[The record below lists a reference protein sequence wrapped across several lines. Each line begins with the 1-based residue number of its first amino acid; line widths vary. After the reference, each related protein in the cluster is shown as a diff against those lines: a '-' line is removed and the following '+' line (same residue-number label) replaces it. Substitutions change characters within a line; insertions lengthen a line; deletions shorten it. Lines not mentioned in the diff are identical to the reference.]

1 MKTLKIDEKKC
12 TACGTCLAFAAYIT
26 EGENGKAKVI
36 PGKKLRA
43 EDVKNAQE
51 MAELCPEQAIQ
62 LQDVNLKRLTAAEK
76 EKLVEG
82 LKKKLSA
89 IEIPMPKESDFTFD
103 EKKYKFTS
111 NICADFIG
119 DLEYRYKSVSA
130 AIDAGWREFKN
141 KYYSQIE
148 QFAMEI
154 LSQYGID
161 KVAKYYDLSE
171 NGIYAKWNRGFENVL
186 NKVADQLKN
195 YQEEIS
201 LPADFCTFAVFP
213 SLGSGYDV
221 MNPIRFAHYV
231 AEQMNE
237 DEYSDPDW
245 YKRQYIDTDD
255 MTEEEEG
262 FLFNHTKTR
271 YCYKFDY
278 GNICKDFKSDIM
290 SHISDV
296 LSDHDDFY
304 PDYVGYRVEDY
315 QKEVKNMIEEKC
327 KILSDALGYAYQKEQ
342 TGMLP
347 PWIKSK

>member
-36 PGKKLRA
+36 PGKKLRT
-43 EDVKNAQE
+43 EDEKNARE
-51 MAELCPEQAIQ
+51 VAELCPEQAIQ

-76 EKLVEG
+76 EKLVKG
-82 LKKKLSA
+82 LKEKLSA
-89 IEIPMPKESDFTFD
+89 IAIPMPGRADFAFD

-111 NICADFIG
+111 YIG
-119 DLEYRYKSVSA
+119 LFDLNGDYEYRYKSESA
-130 AIDAGWREFKN
+130 AEDAGWRKFNN

-171 NGIYAKWNRGFENVL
+171 NGIYAKWNHEFENVL
-186 NKVADQLKN
+186 NEVADQLKV

-201 LPADFCTFAVFP
+201 LPADFYTFAVFP
-213 SLGSGYDV
+213 SIAKGYKD
-221 MNPIRFAHYV
+221 MGPMRFGYKV
-231 AEQMNE
+231 AEQMKN
-237 DEYSDPDW
+237 DECSDSDW
-245 YKRQYIDTDD
+245 YKRRYIDTDY

-262 FLFNHTKTR
+262 LFFNHTKTR
-271 YCYKFDY
+271 YRYEFDVD
-278 GNICKDFKSDIM
+278 ICDDFKSDIM
-290 SHISDV
+290 AQIGSF

-304 PDYVGYRVEDY
+304 PDYVGFEVEDY
-315 QKEVKNMIEEKC
+315 QQKVKRMIEEKC
-327 KILSDALGYAYQKEQ
+327 EILSGALGCA
-342 TGMLP
+342 
-347 PWIKSK
+347 SKR